1 MKGKAG
7 RRMLARSLF
16 LGINQYFAEV
26 QDKNLFIF
34 NKDNNLT
41 YLIQSGDTLSEIAI
55 RFGVPV
61 MDIINLNMIRDE
73 AIFPGQKIQIPHH
86 QFYEIKPGDTLSEI
100 ALEYNSSLEEI
111 QSLNNLVNTQII
123 VGQMIK
129 LPSN

>member
-1 MKGKAG
+1 
-7 RRMLARSLF
+7 
-16 LGINQYFAEV
+16 
-26 QDKNLFIF
+26 
-34 NKDNNLT
+34 
-41 YLIQSGDTLSEIAI
+41 
-55 RFGVPV
+55 

-129 LPSN
+129 LPSD

>member
-1 MKGKAG
+1 
-7 RRMLARSLF
+7 MLARSLF

-34 NKDNNLT
+34 NKDSNLT

-86 QFYEIKPGDTLSEI
+86 QFYEIKLEI
-100 ALEYNSSLEEI
+100 PYLKLH
-111 QSLNNLVNTQII
+111 LNII
-123 VGQMIK
+123 LLWKKSKV
-129 LPSN
+129 